1 MKLDS
6 ARKQKKV
13 VHTHPRE
20 SEEVIRSLA
29 KLQSVQGEL
38 ASTQL
43 VLDVLSQFTILMSK
57 NLDFENFCQAVS
69 QILKNRLKFTYI
81 HIWVLNGNDELTLLT
96 PEKKGVN
103 RTTTITKGIIGKAI
117 RSKQTVYVE
126 DVSQDPD
133 YVNVHR
139 GVASELSIPLMFE
152 GVLLGVMN
160 IETKNNEPLKEFI
173 PLLEVIAE
181 NLGYALRVAF
191 LHGVEDQFKKLL
203 EQMREG
209 LCVIDKTGDIT
220 YVNPALY
227 KMCGYKEEQMV
238 GQPYDRFFS
247 HVDKTSFFEFKQKQ
261 DVTLTIKSKNGSEI
275 PVLISTNHDEDN
287 NTIAT
292 ITDLR
297 SIKHTEQ
304 KLAETEVLLASI
316 THNAHEAII
325 GLDEKGL
332 IQSWN
337 VGAQRLFGYKEPDVV
352 GKTLDFIL
360 HPESPKHLSIQAI
373 IDEAQMKRFVKH
385 IELMCSHS
393 NGILI
398 ETAITANALYKKNG
412 DLMGFAIFLRDISA
426 QKKWENEIQDRFV
439 KIQDAYREMGKQRR
453 YIDYMSELIT
463 YADTPGITKKNIATF
478 VANALIMIAKVNA
491 ATVRLYDSSEDK
503 LVLLA
508 YSGLS
513 EDWMNKKQMPYKGS
527 LVEVA
532 VEQKSPLKV
541 FDIITSSQ
549 YTSPALARKNN
560 LRSALIIPLI
570 YQGEI
575 LGSISLYLSHEGNL
589 NLLDDDFISIFT
601 SQACLALKVAAE

>member
-1 MKLDS
+1 MKLDT
-6 ARKQKKV
+6 ARKQKV
-13 VHTHPRE
+13 VRPISQE
-20 SEEVIRSLA
+20 SESVIRSLA
-29 KLQSVQGEL
+29 KLQNVQGEL
-38 ASTQL
+38 SSTQL
-43 VLDVLSQFTILMSK
+43 ILDVLSQFTILMSK
-57 NLDFENFCQAVS
+57 NLDFEHFCQEVS
-69 QILKNRLKFTYI
+69 RVLKNRLRFTYI
-81 HIWVLNGNDELTLLT
+81 HIWVFNGKDELTLLT
-96 PEKKGVN
+96 PEKNGLN
-103 RTTTITKGIIGKAI
+103 RTATITNGIIGKTI

-126 DVSQDPD
+126 DVSTDPD
-133 YVNVHR
+133 YINVHR
-139 GVASELSIPLMFE
+139 GIASELSIPLVFE

-160 IETKNNEPLKEFI
+160 IETKINEPLKEFI

-209 LCVIDKTGDIT
+209 LCVIDENGLVT
-220 YVNPALY
+220 YVNPALS
-227 KMCGYKEEQMV
+227 KMCGYTTEQMLNKPCSTFLEHCDSKD
-238 GQPYDRFFS
+238 GI
-247 HVDKTSFFEFKQKQ
+247 VDHKKRL
-261 DVTLTIKSKNGSEI
+261 DVTAAVICKKGNKI
-275 PVLISTNHDEDN
+275 PVLITTNKDGDN

-297 SIKHTEQ
+297 SIKNAEQ

-325 GLDEKGL
+325 GLDEKG
-332 IQSWN
+332 IVQSWN
-337 VGAQRLFGYKEPDVV
+337 VGAHRLFGYKESEVF
-352 GKTLDFIL
+352 GKTLDFII
-360 HPESPKHLSIQAI
+360 HPESPKHLSIKSI
-373 IDEAQMKRFVKH
+373 IEEAQMKRFVKH
-385 IELMCSHS
+385 IELMCAHS
-393 NGILI
+393 NGILV

-412 DLMGFAIFLRDISA
+412 NLMGFAIFLRDISA

-453 YIDYMSELIT
+453 YIDYMSELIA

-491 ATVRLYDSSEDK
+491 ATVRLYDEKEDK

-570 YQGEI
+570 YQGDI

-601 SQACLALKVAAE
+601 SQACLAIKVAAE